1 VKLKF
6 QPEKCIGCHLCELA
20 CSGYKEGVFNPALA
34 RLLPFKIID

>member
-1 VKLKF
+1 MKLKF